1 MHVLIIENEY
11 PAAEK
16 LKQLLQKTGETM
28 VVTQVL
34 ETVEDSINWLK
45 NNSLPDLIFMDIQL
59 DDGIC
64 FEIFDQVKL
73 EIPVIFTTAYDEYA
87 IRAFKVNSIDYL
99 LKPIELNALIS
110 AIDKYK
116 VLHRMP
122 TIEPEIMKTIYQGFG
137 NRYKERFFVQ
147 IGTRY
152 FSIRT
157 DQVECF
163 YINERCTFLQTFEP
177 KRFDLDFSL
186 DQIQRLVNP
195 NQFFRINRNF
205 LINFASIVQIHL
217 FSSSRLKV
225 EIQNQDPKE
234 EILVSR
240 EKVTDFKAW
249 LDR

>member
-1 MHVLIIENEY
+1 MTTFKLNFLIALIFITPYNILAQKIGLDQIK
-11 PAAEK
+11 AAG
-16 LKQLLQKTGETM
+16 LKVTIDFIASDKMKGRKTGE
-28 VVTQVL
+28 
-34 ETVEDSINWLK
+34 DG
-45 NNSLPDLIFMDIQL
+45 NNI
-59 DDGIC
+59 
-64 FEIFDQVKL
+64 
-73 EIPVIFTTAYDEYA
+73 TARFLA
-87 IRAFKVNSIDYL
+87 SQASQIG
-99 LKPIELNALIS
+99 LKPLDE
-110 AIDKYK
+110 K
-116 VLHRMP
+116 
-122 TIEPEIMKTIYQGFG
+122 G
-137 NRYKERFFVQ
+137 
-147 IGTRY
+147 
-152 FSIRT
+152 
-157 DQVECF
+157 
-163 YINERCTFLQTFEP
+163 TFLQTFEP